1 MPEKLT
7 VLRAITRLN
16 IGGPA
21 IHAILLTRGL
31 QNERFRSLLVSGQ
44 ESPDEGNML
53 DLAER
58 CGVQPIMLEALGREV
73 SLLNDLAAVKDL
85 YRLMQRERP
94 QIVHTHMAKAG
105 TAARLAARLAGVPI
119 VIHTYHGH
127 VFHSYFSP
135 LKTAVFLHIER
146 ALARLTDCLIAVGE
160 RQRQELIGYRL
171 APARK
176 IVSIPL
182 GLQVEPMLDA
192 ESERGR
198 LRAELGLNGVHKLVG
213 IVARLVPIKAHEV
226 FLEAAA
232 EVHRREPNTRFVI
245 VGDGERRAELETRAR
260 ELGLA
265 EQALFLGW
273 RRDMRAI
280 YADLDVVV
288 LSSLNEGSPVAIIEA
303 MAAGRPVVSTNVGGV
318 GEVIADGL
326 SGLLVASKN
335 APALADAITKVLSDP
350 SAAEQMGREARQA
363 VYPKYSSDRLVA
375 DLQRLYLDLARRKG
389 LVAACP

>member
-31 QNERFRSLLVSGQ
+31 QNERFRSVLVGGQ
-44 ESPDEGNML
+44 EGPGEGNLL
-53 DLAER
+53 DLADR
-58 CGVQPIMLEALGREV
+58 CSVRPVMVEELGREL
-73 SLLNDLAAVKDL
+73 SLASDLAAVRRL
-85 YRLMQRERP
+85 YRLIRLERP

-105 TAARLAARLAGVPI
+105 TVGRLAARMAGVPI
-119 VIHTYHGH
+119 VLHTYHGH

-135 LKTAVFLHIER
+135 RKTAAFLTVER
-146 ALARLTDCLIAVGE
+146 MLGRLTDCMIAVGDK
-160 RQRQELIGYRL
+160 QRDELIGYKV

-182 GLQVEPMLDA
+182 GLEIEPLLGA
-192 ESERGR
+192 EAERGR

-232 EVHRREPNTRFVI
+232 QIRRRVPNVRFVI
-245 VGDGERRAELETRAR
+245 VGDGERRAELEERATRLGVRDEAR
-260 ELGLA
+260 
-265 EQALFLGW
+265 FLGW
-273 RRDMRAI
+273 RKDMRAV

-303 MAAGRPVVSTNVGGV
+303 MAAARPVVSTDVGGV
-318 GEVIADGL
+318 AEVVANGQ
-326 SGLLVASKN
+326 SGLLI
-335 APALADAITKVLSDP
+335 PPRDPGALAEAVTAILSDP
-350 SAAEQMGREARQA
+350 GTSERLAEAARRA
-363 VYPKYSSDRLVA
+363 VYPKYSSRRLIA
-375 DLQRLYLDLARRKG
+375 DIEALYLRLARAKG
-389 LVAACP
+389 LAPA